1 MPDTLRLLL
10 QLIEIA
16 PTLERAFGGRWP
28 AYRDDLLEL
37 AGRLE
42 NEGGSAALDVEL
54 DAILA
59 RLLAD
64 APAAVRADIRRVM
77 APVEDSGT
85 FRDASVNR
93 GDAGQGAEPGR
104 AWPDHV
110 VEVPVFYGT
119 DRRPSAAGDGY
130 LGRRGEGVSYG
141 VARVTVP
148 TEGRGLGEL
157 SGPRWWRLEFKADL
171 QRHVILSAAVACDR
185 DAFLAGLRSA
195 LATAD
200 DSDLL
205 LFLHGYNV
213 GFADAARRAAQ
224 LAVDLKFRGRTL
236 LFSWASAG
244 DPRLYAVDEA
254 SIDWSERHFR
264 DFLRMALTETGASR
278 LHVVAHSMGNRAL
291 VRALEHIDTGAL
303 AEGSASLCQVIFAA
317 PDIDAARFKD
327 LAAVFRGRA
336 DRCTLYASSGDVALK
351 ASKLVHGYARAGE
364 AGDSI
369 VVVDGVDTVDAS
381 RVDTSLIGLRHS
393 YFGSARSILSDIAAL
408 VNDRKAPAL
417 RFDIQAVGAPPHQ
430 YWAYR
435 A

>member
-10 QLIEIA
+10 LLIEIA

-28 AYRDDLLEL
+28 AYRDDLLVL
-37 AGRLE
+37 TGRLE

-54 DAILA
+54 DVVLA

-64 APAAVRADIRRVM
+64 APEAVRAVIRRAM
-77 APVEDSGT
+77 APTEDSGT
-85 FRDASVNR
+85 FRDASHGGAR
-93 GDAGQGAEPGR
+93 PGAEPAP

-119 DRRPSAAGDGY
+119 DRRPSDAGDGY

-157 SGPRWWRLEFKADL
+157 SGPKWWRLEFKADP
-171 QRHVILSAAVACDR
+171 QRHVILTAVESCDR
-185 DAFLAGLRSA
+185 AGFLAGLRSA

-200 DSDLL
+200 DRDLL

-213 GFADAARRAAQ
+213 TFADAARRAAQ

-264 DFLRMALTETGASR
+264 DFLQMALTETGASR

-291 VRALEHIDTGAL
+291 VRALEYIDTEALPEGA
-303 AEGSASLCQVIFAA
+303 ASLCQVIFAA
-317 PDIDAARFKD
+317 PDIDAARFQD
-327 LAAVFRGRA
+327 LAALFRGRA

-364 AGDSI
+364 AGDTI
-369 VVVDGVDTVDAS
+369 VVVDGVDTIDAS

-393 YFGSARSILSDIAAL
+393 YFGSARSILSDMAAL
-408 VNDRKAPAL
+408 VNDRKAPSM
-417 RFDIQAVGAPPHQ
+417 RFDIKAVGAPPRQ
-430 YWAYR
+430 YWTYR
-435 A
+435 T